1 MLKSRQDAVRG
12 LLLAGVL
19 LPILTCSAREHSS
32 IIVRDDL
39 ARDVAVPADI
49 RRVVTLAPN
58 LTEIVFAIGAEKCLV
73 ATDSFSDTP
82 NAARQLPKV
91 GGLNPS
97 AERIRQARPDVVI
110 ATTNGNPPTL
120 AASLEAAHVPLFVLR
135 TDRLDDIP
143 RAMETLGRLL
153 AADRSVEAAEA
164 VRSAVERQRRTRTKA
179 PRVLFAVWADPLYA
193 GGRDTFADDLLRLT
207 GATNA
212 VPVKGWPQLSLETV
226 TANPP
231 DIVIYPDRSIAPEQ
245 LRALVE
251 RVPVLRSAKIVPVD
265 ENLFTRPGPRVGE
278 TAAALNALLDR
289 WERGKL

>member
-1 MLKSRQDAVRG
+1 MSVADFNNDA
-12 LLLAGVL
+12 
-19 LPILTCSAREHSS
+19 
-32 IIVRDDL
+32 
-39 ARDVAVPADI
+39 
-49 RRVVTLAPN
+49 
-58 LTEIVFAIGAEKCLV
+58 K
-73 ATDSFSDTP
+73 
-82 NAARQLPKV
+82 
-91 GGLNPS
+91 
-97 AERIRQARPDVVI
+97 PDVVI
-110 ATTNGNPPTL
+110 VNAYPDKGSILQNVTP
-120 AASLEAAHVPLFVLR
+120 
-135 TDRLDDIP
+135 
-143 RAMETLGRLL
+143 
-153 AADRSVEAAEA
+153 
-164 VRSAVERQRRTRTKA
+164 
-179 PRVLFAVWADPLYA
+179 
-193 GGRDTFADDLLRLT
+193 T